1 MASHL
6 AKNFIQMISFN
17 SLSGL
22 MTYIITMASTDTEL
36 HVQTIGTNLK
46 GYRIFGTVASLVEA
60 AH

>member
-22 MTYIITMASTDTEL
+22 MTYIIAMASTDTEL
-36 HVQTIGTNLK
+36 HVQTIGANSK
-46 GYRIFGTVASLVEA
+46 GYRIFRTVASLVEA